1 MTSRRR
7 DKLETEARQGESQC
21 AFPRPFCLITL
32 SGGVGPLFQPGPI
45 GSIIDDI
52 LLKIFSFYVEESYEA
67 YEPDKFN
74 AIKKL
79 EVWRPLVHVCR
90 RWRNLVFASPRR
102 LNLRLVCT
110 GRRPVMELL
119 GIWPFLPIV
128 IDEQPEF
135 GRYPLPLEERVENI
149 GAALDHRNRV
159 CQISFS
165 NLPHSLSR
173 IFATMMQESFPAL
186 NHLYFDLEEESPV
199 PLPDSFLGGH
209 APRLRSLTLASIPF
223 PSLPTLLLTTKD
235 LVELRLWGIT
245 ESGYISPAAMVTCLS
260 SLTRLENLELRFDFG
275 SLPDES
281 RKHPPL
287 LTRIDLPTL
296 THFEFVGANEYVE
309 ELVAWINAP
318 LLRDVFVAFFNER
331 HFDISQF
338 NQFIG
343 RAKFFKLLHRA
354 VVDFDRSA
362 FPQFSLSEDPVGG
375 ATVGLLASCTPLER
389 QLSSLEILSSSP
401 SSPLQP
407 SSFERLDLPNGI
419 TSPKYWD
426 NHLAKVRWLE
436 LLQPFTSAKYL
447 YLGSG
452 IAPHIIR
459 MLRNLAGES
468 TTELLPALQRIFVQD
483 CQQFEALRESMEPF
497 ISARQLSGHPVAV
510 HRWEELQND
519 DSGKEG
525 DDR

>member
-7 DKLETEARQGESQC
+7 DKLETGASQGESQC
-21 AFPRPFCLITL
+21 AFPRPFCLITAL
-32 SGGVGPLFQPGPI
+32 GDIGPRFKPGPI

-74 AIKKL
+74 AITKL

-90 RWRNLVFASPRR
+90 RWRNLVFASPRS

-110 GRRPVMELL
+110 GRRPVSELL

-128 IDEQPEF
+128 IDEQPHF
-135 GRYPLPLEERVENI
+135 GRYPVPLEERAENI
-149 GAALDHRNRV
+149 CAALEHRSRV

-165 NLPHSLSR
+165 HLSRSLSR
-173 IFATMMQESFPAL
+173 IFTTMMQGSFPAL
-186 NHLYFDLEEESPV
+186 NHLYFDLEAESPT
-199 PLPDSFLGGH
+199 PLPDSFLGGY

-235 LVELRLWGIT
+235 LVELRLWSIT
-245 ESGYISPAAMVTCLS
+245 EPGYISPAAMVTCLS
-260 SLTRLENLELRFDFG
+260 SLPRLENLELRFDFG
-275 SLPDES
+275 SLPDGP
-281 RKHPPL
+281 RQRPPL

-296 THFEFVGANEYVE
+296 TQFEFVGANEYIE

-318 LLRDVFVAFFNER
+318 LLRDVFIAFFNKR
-331 HFDISQF
+331 HFDTSQL

-343 RAKFFKLLHRA
+343 RTKSSKLLHRA

-362 FPQFSLSEDPVGG
+362 SPQISLSEDPVSGP
-375 ATVGLLASCTPLER
+375 TLGLLASCTPLEQ

-407 SSFERLDLPNGI
+407 SSFERLDIPNGI
-419 TSPKYWD
+419 TSPENWD
-426 NHLAKVRWLE
+426 DDLAKVRWLE

-447 YLGSG
+447 YLGNG

-459 MLRNLAGES
+459 MLRNLVGERA
-468 TTELLPALQRIFVQD
+468 TELLPALQRIFVQD
-483 CQQFEALRESMEPF
+483 CQQFEALRKSMEPF

-510 HRWEELQND
+510 HRWD
-519 DSGKEG
+519 
-525 DDR
+525 